1 MSQTYLIFISSD
13 GRREGYE
20 IFNFNNNLWPIY
32 KKTPQLINIE
42 KDKKF
47 IFNSGTNTLCQN
59 FVASTSIKEIIDL
72 KSISSDPN
80 QEFRQVLFNV
90 RFNEINYF
98 QKPVNIKNHINNLSF
113 IEEEKK
119 RYYGLYLQGGVCK
132 INEQTY
138 EYIINKSSENLKLF
152 VEILIST

>member
-1 MSQTYLIFISSD
+1 MRDFIESNYLIFISSD

-20 IFNFNNNLWPIY
+20 IFKERIKNNLWPIY

-42 KDKKF
+42 KDKQILF
-47 IFNSGTNTLCQN
+47 YIAGTNTLCQN

-80 QEFRQVLFNV
+80 QEFRQVVFNV

-113 IEEEKK
+113 IEEEKRK
-119 RYYGLYLQGGVCK
+119 YYGLYLQGGVCK

-138 EYIINKSSENLKLF
+138 EYIINKSS
-152 VEILIST
+152 

>member
-1 MSQTYLIFISSD
+1 MRDFIESNYLIFISSD
-13 GRREGYE
+13 GRREGYQ
-20 IFNFNNNLWPIY
+20 IFKERIKNNLWPIY

-42 KDKKF
+42 KDKKILF
-47 IFNSGTNTLCQN
+47 YIAGTNALSQN

-98 QKPVNIKNHINNLSF
+98 QKPVSIKNHINNLSF
-113 IEEEKK
+113 IEEEKRK
-119 RYYGLYLQGGVCK
+119 YYGLYLQGGVCK

-138 EYIINKSSENLKLF
+138 EYIINKSSE
-152 VEILIST
+152 V

>member
-1 MSQTYLIFISSD
+1 MRDFIESNYLIFISSD

-20 IFNFNNNLWPIY
+20 IFKERINNNLWPIY

-42 KDKKF
+42 KDKKILF
-47 IFNSGTNTLCQN
+47 YIAGTNTLCQN

-72 KSISSDPN
+72 KSISSDPT

-90 RFNEINYF
+90 RFNEINHF

-113 IEEEKK
+113 IEEEKRK
-119 RYYGLYLQGGVCK
+119 YYGLYLQGGVCK

-138 EYIINKSSENLKLF
+138 EYIINKSSE
-152 VEILIST
+152 V